1 MARFVPWL
9 RAGSAG
15 IVPLGTL
22 PMAPPKIL
30 VVDDNQE
37 LLSLLTQLFEE
48 AGYQVVPATK
58 GRAAL
63 DAVKAQ
69 KPQAAVL
76 DILLPDMMGYHL
88 ADQLRK
94 DLPALPLVF
103 VTGVFKGG
111 RHALE
116 ARQKYGAAAYFEK
129 PFEAAKLI
137 EAMAKLVPPEKKT
150 GAGSIEDAFEVELDI
165 DVDDEGPQDALELTG
180 RIKVT
185 GGGNLTAE
193 IRGDKLTAAAMPRGQ
208 ATGMRP
214 PPPSHPANRP
224 PPPPRA
230 ATEGGG
236 TSRRGELKD
245 NLPSLITA
253 FYLSKE
259 TGELGVQR
267 GKVKKVVYFE
277 NGTPVFAL
285 SNLAADR
292 FGQFLVRVGKIKPEQ
307 FQDATTVAAASKR
320 RTGDVLVERGLL
332 KDTER
337 LYYVGQQVKAII
349 YSLFGWEDGTY
360 VMSFKDKATAE
371 SIKLD
376 VHPANLIVRGVK
388 KLYKPERLR
397 RLLPPEERL
406 IPSLQ
411 PAYAL
416 HEVELEKWEAE
427 FLPKVDGTR
436 TAAELISMAGRPE
449 SVVTGFLVSLVALSI
464 LERRS

>member
-1 MARFVPWL
+1 MA
-9 RAGSAG
+9 
-15 IVPLGTL
+15 
-22 PMAPPKIL
+22 PKIL

-37 LLSLLTQLFEE
+37 LLSLLSQLFED
-48 AGYQVVPATK
+48 AGYEVLGSGK
-58 GRAAL
+58 GKQAL
-63 DAVKAQ
+63 EIARGTE
-69 KPQAAVL
+69 PQLAIL

-94 DLPALPLVF
+94 ELPGLPLVF
-103 VTGVFKGG
+103 ITGVFKGG
-111 RHALE
+111 RHAIE

-137 EAMAKLVPPEKKT
+137 DAMVKLVPPEKKA
-150 GAGSIEDAFEVELDI
+150 GAASIEDAFEVELEI
-165 DVDDEGPQDALELTG
+165 DVDEEGPQDPMELTG
-180 RIKVT
+180 RIKVS

-193 IRGDKLTAAAMPRGQ
+193 IRGENLTAQVMPKGQ
-208 ATGMRP
+208 ATGARP
-214 PPPSHPANRP
+214 PPPAPQASRP
-224 PPPPRA
+224 PPPPSA
-230 ATEGGG
+230 ALEGGG
-236 TSRRGELKD
+236 PSRRGELKD

-277 NGTPVFAL
+277 KGTPVFAL

-292 FGQFLVRVGKIKPEQ
+292 FGQFLVRVGKIKADQ
-307 FQDATTVAAASKR
+307 LQDAAQVAAASKR

-337 LYYVGQQVKAII
+337 LYYIGQQVKAII
-349 YSLFGWEDGTY
+349 YSLFNWEDGVY
-360 VMSFKDKATAE
+360 VMSFRDKATQE

-397 RLLPPEERL
+397 RLLSPEDRL

-411 PAYAL
+411 PAYPL
-416 HEVELEKWEAE
+416 NEIELEKWEAE
-427 FLPKVDGTR
+427 FLPRVDGTR
-436 TAAELISMAGRPE
+436 TVAELLALTGRPE
-449 SVVTGFLVSLVALSI
+449 HVVYGFLYALMALLI
-464 LERRS
+464 LELRA